1 MLRARLPLVVGLSL
15 LSLPA
20 LAQTGNYDGA
30 PQQGVEVQYRFT
42 NPGQSQQILTAQPA
56 SSTAV
61 RGDSSMVVLPRG
73 IQSDVRAGVEVDYAG
88 LRPSVDAE
96 GAAMDLTDGVME
108 LLGARGFSQT
118 HAEDMPMTVGASSI
132 YRGVTPDARDTLPHI
147 SPYQRAAEDA
157 DDPNQLTWVGFQ
169 RFDDKARVFIQTG
182 RPSQY
187 RTTLSPDGLTIT
199 IELRDTRVGMS
210 NLRRPLDTSF
220 YGTPVHSVF
229 TQRGED
235 GATEVVIALSR
246 AASHEVTGAGEYVY
260 LDVTE

>member
-20 LAQTGNYDGA
+20 LAQTGTYDGA
-30 PQQGVEVQYRFT
+30 PQQGVDVQYRFT

-56 SSTAV
+56 SNTAV
-61 RGDSSMVVLPRG
+61 
-73 IQSDVRAGVEVDYAG
+73 IQGDVRAGVEADYAG

-246 AASHEVTGAGEYVY
+246 AAFHEVTGAGEYVY

>member
-42 NPGQSQQILTAQPA
+42 NPGQSQQILTAQPV

-61 RGDSSMVVLPRG
+61 
-73 IQSDVRAGVEVDYAG
+73 IQGDVRAGVEADYAG

-96 GAAMDLTDGVME
+96 GVAMDLTDGVME

-147 SPYQRAAEDA
+147 SPYQRAAEDG

-187 RTTLSPDGLTIT
+187 RTTLSRWAHHHHRASRHAGRHV
-199 IELRDTRVGMS
+199 EFAARS
-210 NLRRPLDTSF
+210 TSP
-220 YGTPVHSVF
+220 YGTRCTRSSPSAVRTARPRS
-229 TQRGED
+229 
-235 GATEVVIALSR
+235 
-246 AASHEVTGAGEYVY
+246 
-260 LDVTE
+260 